1 MKTYIYSLSH
11 PITNEVRY
19 IGKANNIKNRYKS
32 HLQDKSKTKKNNWI
46 RSLKSQGLLPVVEE
60 VDCIN
65 LIDWAFWEQH
75 YISLFKSWGFKLT
88 NGNNGGEGSNG
99 WKATKETKENMR
111 NAQLGKKHTPEA
123 KEKQRLAKL
132 GKKQTPQH
140 IQKVR
145 QSQLGKKQPLEAI
158 VKTVAANTGR
168 KNTQEMKD
176 KLSLKFKGRARS
188 VESIAKM
195 VQTNKRP
202 LLQFDKD
209 WNFLREFASS
219 KDANLFYGKNSHN
232 LSDYFKGKKKT
243 WLGFNW
249 KYKE

>member
-88 NGNNGGEGSNG
+88 NGNNGGEGSSG
-99 WKATKETKENMR
+99 WKASKETKENMR

-123 KEKQRLAKL
+123 KEKQRNKQLGVSPSIETREKL
-132 GKKQTPQH
+132 
-140 IQKVR
+140 R
-145 QSQLGKKQPLEAI
+145 QINLGKKQPLSAI
-158 VKTVAANTGR
+158 AKTVAANTGR
-168 KNTQEMKD
+168 KRKEGTGARI
-176 KLSLKFKGRARS
+176 SAATKGKKRNP
-188 VESIAKM
+188 ESIAKM
-195 VQTNKRP
+195 VETNKRP

-209 WNFLREFASS
+209 WDFLREFASS